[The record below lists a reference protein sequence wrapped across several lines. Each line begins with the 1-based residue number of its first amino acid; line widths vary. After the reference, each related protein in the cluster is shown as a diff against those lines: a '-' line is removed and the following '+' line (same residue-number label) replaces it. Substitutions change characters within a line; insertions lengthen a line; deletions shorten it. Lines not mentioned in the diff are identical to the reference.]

1 LLRSLCA
8 QNVEIERGDAMD
20 IDEGADRDAVVLAGR
35 PLPRAV
41 AEALAD
47 PIVRSLM
54 AADGIDEA
62 ALRRLLGAD
71 GRAARLRPRH
81 SG

>member
-1 LLRSLCA
+1 
-8 QNVEIERGDAMD
+8 MD
-20 IDEGADRDAVVLAGR
+20 IDEGADCDAEVLAGR

-62 ALRRLLGAD
+62 ALRLLLGLVV
-71 GRAARLRPRH
+71 ARLASP
-81 SG
+81 